1 MSKVGIYRI
10 GFKEQNE
17 INDIWVQQE
26 EQQERSGPELYIDG
40 SHWFKSI
47 DQKVTDLTEEM
58 AMDETGTCFEQNLSF
73 VVRKDVDIE
82 LAREYANR
90 PVVVY
95 ALAVDGSR
103 YPIGTK
109 NYPAYLVTSDRY
121 QGLDTREVAITV
133 NYKTKTRL
141 LK

>member
-1 MSKVGIYRI
+1 MNKVGILKI

-17 INDIWVQQE
+17 VNDQWAQQE
-26 EQQERSGPELYIDG
+26 EQQERSVPDIYLDG

-47 DQKVTDLTEEM
+47 DQKASDLTEEM
-58 AMDETGTCFEQNLSF
+58 VLDENGTCFEQNLST
-73 VVRKDVDIE
+73 VVRKEVDIE
-82 LAREYANR
+82 LARRYANR

-95 ALAVDGSR
+95 AMAVDGSR
-103 YPIGTK
+103 YTIGTK
-109 NYPAYLVTSDRY
+109 SYPAYLVISDRY

-133 NYKTKTRL
+133 SYRSKTRL

>member
-82 LAREYANR
+82 LARKYANR

-109 NYPAYLVTSDRY
+109 NYPAYLVTSDCY

>member
-82 LAREYANR
+82 LARKYANR

>member
-82 LAREYANR
+82 LARKYANR

-95 ALAVDGSR
+95 ALAVDGRR
-103 YPIGTK
+103 YTIGTK

-121 QGLDTREVAITV
+121 HGLDTREMAMTV

>member
-1 MSKVGIYRI
+1 
-10 GFKEQNE
+10 
-17 INDIWVQQE
+17 
-26 EQQERSGPELYIDG
+26 
-40 SHWFKSI
+40 
-47 DQKVTDLTEEM
+47 
-58 AMDETGTCFEQNLSF
+58 MDETGTCFEQNLSF

-82 LAREYANR
+82 LARKYANR

-103 YPIGTK
+103 YTIGTK
-109 NYPAYLVTSDRY
+109 NYPAYLITSDRY

>member
-26 EQQERSGPELYIDG
+26 EQQDRSGPELNIDG

-47 DQKVTDLTEEM
+47 DQKVTNLIEELVS
-58 AMDETGTCFEQNLSF
+58 DDNGSCYEQNLNF
-73 VVRKDVDIE
+73 VVRKDVDIK
-82 LAREYANR
+82 LARKYINR

-95 ALAVDGSR
+95 VLAVDGNR
-103 YPIGTK
+103 YTIGTK
-109 NYPAYLVTSDRY
+109 DYPTCLVTSDRY
-121 QGLDTREVAITV
+121 QDLDTREIAMKVS
-133 NYKTKTRL
+133 YKSKMPL

>member
-58 AMDETGTCFEQNLSF
+58 VMDETGTCFEQNLSF

-82 LAREYANR
+82 LARKYANR

-103 YPIGTK
+103 YTIGTK

-121 QGLDTREVAITV
+121 QGLDTREMAMTV
-133 NYKTKTRL
+133 NYKTKARL

>member
-47 DQKVTDLTEEM
+47 DQKASDLTEEM
-58 AMDETGTCFEQNLSF
+58 VLDENGTCFEQNLST
-73 VVRKDVDIE
+73 VVRKEVDIE
-82 LAREYANR
+82 LARRYANR

-95 ALAVDGSR
+95 AMAVDGSR
-103 YPIGTK
+103 YTIGTK
-109 NYPAYLVTSDRY
+109 KYPAYLVISDRY

-133 NYKTKTRL
+133 SYRSKTRL

>member
-26 EQQERSGPELYIDG
+26 EQQERSGPELNIDG

-58 AMDETGTCFEQNLSF
+58 VMDETGTCFEQNLSF

-82 LAREYANR
+82 LARKYANR

-103 YPIGTK
+103 YTIGTK

-121 QGLDTREVAITV
+121 QGLDTREMAMTV

>member
-73 VVRKDVDIE
+73 VVRKEVDIE
-82 LAREYANR
+82 LARKYANR

-103 YPIGTK
+103 YTIGTK
-109 NYPAYLVTSDRY
+109 NYPAYLITSDRY
-121 QGLDTREVAITV
+121 QGLDTREMAMTV

>member
-26 EQQERSGPELYIDG
+26 EQQERSGPELSIDG

-58 AMDETGTCFEQNLSF
+58 VMDETGTCFEQNLSF

-82 LAREYANR
+82 LARKYANR

-103 YPIGTK
+103 YTIGTK
-109 NYPAYLVTSDRY
+109 NYPAYLITSDRY

>member
-58 AMDETGTCFEQNLSF
+58 VMDETGTCFEQNLSF

-82 LAREYANR
+82 LARKYANR

-95 ALAVDGSR
+95 AFAVDGSR
-103 YPIGTK
+103 YTIGTK

-121 QGLDTREVAITV
+121 QGLDTREMAMTV